1 MSKDPAD
8 EKANAIDPQP
18 VTPESKKQA
27 AERRR
32 QDTLED
38 DEVYEA
44 LRSLRAQKETKS
56 GD

>member
-1 MSKDPAD
+1 MSKDSANRQ
-8 EKANAIDPQP
+8 ANAIDPQP

-32 QDTLED
+32 QDALED

-44 LRSLRAQKETKS
+44 LRSLHAQKETRS

>member
-1 MSKDPAD
+1 MTKDTAD
-8 EKANAIDPQP
+8 RQANAIDPQP

-32 QDTLED
+32 QDALED

-44 LRSLRAQKETKS
+44 LKSLRAQKQTKS
-56 GD
+56 SD